1 MTACASSTKPLP
13 TATELPP
20 DLAQPCPDLPELTGK
35 DGKTVLRWAVGA
47 VYLYRDCQARHRA
60 VVDAATVR

>member
-1 MTACASSTKPLP
+1 MPTTTK
-13 TATELPP
+13 LPP

-35 DGKTVLRWAVGA
+35 DGKTVLRWAVDV

-60 VVDAATVR
+60 AVKAVQ